1 MNILALAD
9 EIELAYAR
17 RQPIAEPSSARAE
30 GLTLDQAY
38 AVERE
43 LARRR
48 HAAGHA
54 TVGRKVGFAN
64 KALWRVMGLSTVA
77 WASMYD
83 DTVHHAA
90 TNETSLSIG
99 RMFSPKIEPEIV
111 IKMGTGLEGVSQ
123 TRPRTERA
131 AGALHEAPP
140 SACVALEN
148 VEWIALGFEVIDCP
162 FPDWKFHPVDF
173 VAAYGFHAALIVG
186 APLRIEA
193 EMIPS
198 LDEALSR
205 FKVRLL
211 RNGELTEEGAGKN
224 VLRSP
229 ALCLAELASA
239 VAGQAGATPLAAGEI
254 ISTGTLTTSRFIA
267 PAETWTAEVEGLD
280 LPPLSVRVTS

>member
-1 MNILALAD
+1 MNTLALAD
-9 EIELAYAR
+9 EIEAAYAQ
-17 RQPIAEPSSARAE
+17 RQVIAEPPSARAE

-38 AVERE
+38 AVEAE

-48 HAAGHA
+48 RAGGHA
-54 TVGRKVGFAN
+54 PVGRKVGFAN
-64 KALWRVMGLSTVA
+64 KALWRVMGLRTVA

-83 DTVHHAA
+83 DTVHHAPA
-90 TNETSLSIG
+90 NDTALSLG

-111 IKMGTGLEGVSQ
+111 IKMGMGLGGVSQ

-131 AGALHEAPP
+131 AGAPTEAP
-140 SACVALEN
+140 LEN

-162 FPDWKFHPVDF
+162 FPDWKFHPADF

-186 APLRIEA
+186 TPLRIRDD
-193 EMIPS
+193 MIPS

-205 FKVRLL
+205 FTVRLL
-211 RNGELTEEGAGKN
+211 RNGELAEEGSGRN

-239 VAGQAGATPLAAGEI
+239 AAGQAGATRLTAGEI

-280 LPPLSVRVTS
+280 LPPLSVHVTS

>member
-1 MNILALAD
+1 MNVLALAD
-9 EIELAYAR
+9 EIEAAYAR
-17 RQPIAEPSSARAE
+17 RQPIAEPPSARAA

-38 AVERE
+38 AVEAE

-54 TVGRKVGFAN
+54 TAGRKVGFAN

-90 TNETSLSIG
+90 TNDTSLSIG
-99 RMFSPKIEPEIV
+99 RMFSPKIEPEIMM
-111 IKMGTGLEGVSQ
+111 KLKAPLGAGVAD
-123 TRPRTERA
+123 PA
-131 AGALHEAPP
+131 A
-140 SACVALEN
+140 ALEA

-162 FPDWKFHPVDF
+162 FPDWKFQPVDF

-186 APLRIEA
+186 TPIRVEGA
-193 EMIPS
+193 MIPS
-198 LDEALSR
+198 LTEALSR
-205 FKVRLL
+205 FTVRLL
-211 RNGELTEEGAGKN
+211 RNGELAEEGSGRN

-239 VAGQAGATPLAAGEI
+239 AAGQPGAAPLAAGEI

-267 PAETWTAEVEGLD
+267 PSETWTAEVEGLD
-280 LPPLSVRVTS
+280 LPPLSVHVTP

>member
-1 MNILALAD
+1 MNIFALAD
-9 EIELAYAR
+9 EIEAAYAR
-17 RQPIAEPSSARAE
+17 RQPIAEPPSARAE

-38 AVERE
+38 AVETE

-48 HAAGHA
+48 RAAGHP

-64 KALWRVMGLSTVA
+64 KALWRVMGLGTVA

-90 TNETSLSIG
+90 TNDTSLSIG

-111 IKMGTGLEGVSQ
+111 MKLKAPLG
-123 TRPRTERA
+123 
-131 AGALHEAPP
+131 AGAAPAVAVQAVER
-140 SACVALEN
+140 SALES

-162 FPDWKFHPVDF
+162 FADWKFQPVDF

-186 APLRIEA
+186 TPIRIEGGLNS
-193 EMIPS
+193 S
-198 LDEALSR
+198 LSEALAR
-205 FKVRLL
+205 FTVRLL
-211 RNGELTEEGAGKN
+211 RNGELAEEGSGRN

-239 VAGQAGATPLAAGEI
+239 AAGQAGAAPLAAGEI

-267 PAETWTAEVEGLD
+267 ADETWTAEVEGLD
-280 LPPLSVRVTS
+280 LPALTVRVTQ

>member
-1 MNILALAD
+1 MNVVALAD
-9 EIELAYAR
+9 EIEAAYAR
-17 RQPIAEPSSARAE
+17 RQPITEPLSARPA
-30 GLTLDQAY
+30 GLTLDQAS
-38 AVERE
+38 AVEAE

-48 HAAGHA
+48 RAAGHA
-54 TVGRKVGFAN
+54 TVGRKVGFAS

-111 IKMGTGLEGVSQ
+111 MKLKA
-123 TRPRTERA
+123 PLA
-131 AGALHEAPP
+131 AGVTEPAAVLEA
-140 SACVALEN
+140 

-162 FPDWKFHPVDF
+162 FPDWKFQPVDF
-173 VAAYGFHAALIVG
+173 VAAYGFHAALLVG
-186 APLRIEA
+186 TPLRLDVSGG
-193 EMIPS
+193 MVPS
-198 LDEALSR
+198 LAEALSR
-205 FKVRLL
+205 FTVRLF
-211 RNGELTEEGAGKN
+211 RNGELAEEGFGKN

-239 VAGQAGATPLAAGEI
+239 AAGRPDAAPLAPGEI

-280 LPPLSVRVTS
+280 LPALSVHVTS

>member
-1 MNILALAD
+1 MNTLALAG
-9 EIELAYAR
+9 EIEAAYAR
-17 RQPIAEPSSARAE
+17 RQLIAEPPSSRAA

-38 AVERE
+38 AVEAE

-77 WASMYD
+77 WASMYG
-83 DTVHHAA
+83 DTVHHTA
-90 TNETSLSIG
+90 TNDTSLSIG
-99 RMFSPKIEPEIV
+99 KMFSPKIEPEIV
-111 IKMGTGLEGVSQ
+111 MKM
-123 TRPRTERA
+123 RA
-131 AGALHEAPP
+131 AGAPAEAP
-140 SACVALEN
+140 LGN

-162 FPDWKFHPVDF
+162 FPEWTFKPVDF

-186 APLRIEA
+186 TPLRIED
-193 EMIPS
+193 EMIPA
-198 LDEALSR
+198 LDEALSQ
-205 FKVRLL
+205 FTVRLL
-211 RNGELTEEGAGKN
+211 RNGELAEEGAAKN

-239 VAGQAGATPLAAGEI
+239 AAGQAGATPLTAGEI

-267 PAETWTAEVEGLD
+267 QGETWTAEIAGLD
-280 LPPLSVRVTS
+280 LPPLSVHVTP

>member
-1 MNILALAD
+1 MNTLALAD
-9 EIELAYAR
+9 EIDAAYAR
-17 RQPIAEPSSARAE
+17 RQLITEPPSARAA

-38 AVERE
+38 AVESE

-48 HAAGHA
+48 HTAGHA

-64 KALWRVMGLSTVA
+64 KALWRVMGLNTVA

-90 TNETSLSIG
+90 TNDTSLSIG
-99 RMFSPKIEPEIV
+99 KMFSPKVEPEIV
-111 IKMGTGLEGVSQ
+111 MKM
-123 TRPRTERA
+123 RA
-131 AGALHEAPP
+131 AGAPGEAP
-140 SACVALEN
+140 LED

-162 FPDWKFHPVDF
+162 FPDWKFTPVDF

-186 APLRIEA
+186 TPLRIDGG
-193 EMIPS
+193 MIPA
-198 LDEALSR
+198 LTEALSR
-205 FKVRLL
+205 FTVRLL
-211 RNGELTEEGAGKN
+211 RNGELAEEGSGKN

-239 VAGQAGATPLAAGEI
+239 AAGQAGATPLTAGEI

-267 PAETWTAEVEGLD
+267 QGETWTAEIAGLD
-280 LPPLSVRVTS
+280 RPPLSVHVTP